1 MHENCKLCGRP
12 ILKSK
17 ELCRECFDET
27 LAQMQAYAKKLE
39 LQERARKVKLEE
51 EKIETIHNAG
61 SSFVEVDKFEEIP
74 RTCLKCDRAFLAK
87 GKFNR
92 ICLKCKPKA
101 FKQPWEQDGA

>member
-1 MHENCKLCGRP
+1 MQRNCKLCGRP
-12 ILKSK
+12 VLKSK

-51 EKIETIHNAG
+51 EKVESIHEAG
-61 SSFVEVDKFEEIP
+61 ASFVDVHIYEKVP
-74 RTCLKCDRAFLAK
+74 RTCLKCDRDFLAK

-92 ICLKCKPKA
+92 ICERCTPKT
-101 FKQPWEQDGA
+101 FRQPWEHG